1 MGIALVLFVVGLVAG
16 AFANAV
22 ALDTSVSAAATT
34 IPPGDHESVQPLRMP
49 VILAVTGLLFAAT
62 PWVVGVSWVLP
73 AYLWFVWLTVT
84 LTMTDLDDKLIP
96 NRILFPGA
104 GVGGLLLIVGAGL
117 DGQPEAL
124 IGGFVGGV
132 VYFVVLYGIARMAR
146 GEFGLGDVKLAF
158 LLGVFTAYQGWDEL
172 FVAFVAAFV
181 LGGVVSLAFLVT
193 RTRNRKDAIPFGPF
207 LVAGAYIGLAWGA
220 NIVAWYLGASP

>member
-1 MGIALVLFVVGLVAG
+1 MGIALVLFMVGLVAG

-84 LTMTDLDDKLIP
+84 LTITDLDDKLIP

-117 DGQPEAL
+117 DGRPEAL
-124 IGGFVGGV
+124 IGGFLGGV

-158 LLGVFTAYQGWDEL
+158 LLGVFTSYQGWDEL

-193 RTRNRKDAIPFGPF
+193 GTRNRKDAIPFGPF
-207 LVAGAYIGLAWGA
+207 LVAGAYIGLARGA
-220 NIVAWYLGASP
+220 SIVAWYLGASP

>member
-1 MGIALVLFVVGLVAG
+1 MGIALALLVVGFVAG

-49 VILAVTGLLFAAT
+49 VIQIVAGLLFAAT

-84 LTMTDLDDKLIP
+84 LTITDLDDKLIP

-104 GVGGLLLIVGAGL
+104 AIGGLLLFVGAL
-117 DGQPEAL
+117 SDGQSEGL
-124 IGGFVGGV
+124 VRGLVGGV
-132 VYFVVLYGIARMAR
+132 AYFLILYGIAWLAR

-158 LLGVFTAYQGWDEL
+158 LLGAFTAYQGWDEL
-172 FVAFVAAFV
+172 VIAFIAAFV
-181 LGGVVSLAFLVT
+181 LGGAVSLAFLVT
-193 RTRNRKDAIPFGPF
+193 RTRSRKDAIPFGPF
-207 LVAGAYIGLAWGA
+207 LVAGAYIGLAWGSG
-220 NIVAWYLGASP
+220 IVAWYLGTTP